1 MYTIAI
7 DLGGTV
13 VKIGLL
19 SDGEIVDCVRLPS
32 RLALGLALNL
42 PKIKEAIDRLLAAWR
57 IDVAALRCIGLAF
70 PGLVDPIHNRVIST
84 NEKYDDACSISLDK
98 WAWENW
104 EVPFCMD
111 NDARLA
117 VAGEWWQGAARG
129 KNNVVMMTIGTG
141 IGTGVVIDGRLL
153 YGQHFQAGSLGGHFV
168 LDYKG
173 RRCSCGNKGCVE
185 ALSSSFFLPTIVRE
199 HALLSESFKRD
210 ADVYDFKR
218 IFRLAQ
224 EGNEDALLIRN
235 ECMDIWASAIITY
248 IHAYDPEVVILGGGI
263 LKSQEVIIPYI
274 SKRVDELAWCPS
286 GKVPLNKLHLLFGVV
301 TYSAGKLG
309 QEPVRSQG
317 HIHKISPYS
326 GWSTPEIYEIWSG
339 EAIIYMQEYAE
350 DQPGRC
356 YAVHAFP
363 GDVVIVPPYWVHAT
377 ISANPRLPLTFGAWC
392 DRDYGFVYEGVR
404 KHRGIAWFPVF
415 NGSDEL
421 EWIANS
427 MYDSSHLICKSPSD
441 YISLDIRKGV
451 SIYRQFEENPEIFLY
466 VPNPALKAEVWR
478 DFEP

>member
-1 MYTIAI
+1 MKPLFQELPFPIDSHIHFYVEDLPHFIVPWHYHPAIEIMYITSGTGTRFVGDHVEGYFEGDVCMIGPQLPHEWRNDPVYFDKSSGLRATCMYTIAI

-32 RLALGLALNL
+32 RLALGLAPNL

-185 ALSSSFFLPTIVRE
+185 ALSSSFFLPTIIRE

-210 ADVYDFKR
+210 ADIYDFKR

-224 EGNEDALLIRN
+224 EGNTDALLIRN

-286 GKVPLNKLHLLFGVV
+286 GKVPIVPAILGDDAALFG
-301 TYSAGKLG
+301 L
-309 QEPVRSQG
+309 
-317 HIHKISPYS
+317 
-326 GWSTPEIYEIWSG
+326 
-339 EAIIYMQEYAE
+339 EYFMVKQQQNE
-350 DQPGRC
+350 R
-356 YAVHAFP
+356 
-363 GDVVIVPPYWVHAT
+363 
-377 ISANPRLPLTFGAWC
+377 
-392 DRDYGFVYEGVR
+392 
-404 KHRGIAWFPVF
+404 
-415 NGSDEL
+415 
-421 EWIANS
+421 
-427 MYDSSHLICKSPSD
+427 IC
-441 YISLDIRKGV
+441 I
-451 SIYRQFEENPEIFLY
+451 
-466 VPNPALKAEVWR
+466 
-478 DFEP
+478 

>member
-32 RLALGLALNL
+32 RLALGLAPNL

-153 YGQHFQAGSLGGHFV
+153 YGQHFQAGSLEGHFV

-185 ALSSSFFLPTIVRE
+185 ALSSSFFLPTIIRE

-210 ADVYDFKR
+210 ADIYDFKR

-224 EGNEDALLIRN
+224 EGNTDALLIRN
-235 ECMDIWASAIITY
+235 ECMDIWVSAIITY

-286 GKVPLNKLHLLFGVV
+286 GKVPIVPAILGDDAALFG
-301 TYSAGKLG
+301 L
-309 QEPVRSQG
+309 
-317 HIHKISPYS
+317 
-326 GWSTPEIYEIWSG
+326 
-339 EAIIYMQEYAE
+339 EYFMVKQQQNE
-350 DQPGRC
+350 R
-356 YAVHAFP
+356 
-363 GDVVIVPPYWVHAT
+363 
-377 ISANPRLPLTFGAWC
+377 
-392 DRDYGFVYEGVR
+392 
-404 KHRGIAWFPVF
+404 
-415 NGSDEL
+415 
-421 EWIANS
+421 
-427 MYDSSHLICKSPSD
+427 IC
-441 YISLDIRKGV
+441 I
-451 SIYRQFEENPEIFLY
+451 
-466 VPNPALKAEVWR
+466 
-478 DFEP
+478 

>member
-185 ALSSSFFLPTIVRE
+185 ALSSSFFLPTIIRE

-210 ADVYDFKR
+210 ADIYDFKR

-224 EGNEDALLIRN
+224 EGNTDALLIRN
-235 ECMDIWASAIITY
+235 ECMDIW
-248 IHAYDPEVVILGGGI
+248 
-263 LKSQEVIIPYI
+263 
-274 SKRVDELAWCPS
+274 
-286 GKVPLNKLHLLFGVV
+286 
-301 TYSAGKLG
+301 
-309 QEPVRSQG
+309 
-317 HIHKISPYS
+317 
-326 GWSTPEIYEIWSG
+326 
-339 EAIIYMQEYAE
+339 
-350 DQPGRC
+350 
-356 YAVHAFP
+356 
-363 GDVVIVPPYWVHAT
+363 
-377 ISANPRLPLTFGAWC
+377 
-392 DRDYGFVYEGVR
+392 
-404 KHRGIAWFPVF
+404 HR
-415 NGSDEL
+415 
-421 EWIANS
+421 
-427 MYDSSHLICKSPSD
+427 
-441 YISLDIRKGV
+441 R
-451 SIYRQFEENPEIFLY
+451 
-466 VPNPALKAEVWR
+466 
-478 DFEP
+478 